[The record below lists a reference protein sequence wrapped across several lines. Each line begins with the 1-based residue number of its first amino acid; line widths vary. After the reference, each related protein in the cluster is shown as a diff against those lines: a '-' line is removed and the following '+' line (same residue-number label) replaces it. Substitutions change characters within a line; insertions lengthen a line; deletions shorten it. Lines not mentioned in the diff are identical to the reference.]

1 MASDS
6 ALAPESPPATT
17 QPPTNRR
24 WLMFSLAAGTSWFLY
39 LHRFTFGVIRPE
51 LEKEFGFSN
60 TELDSI
66 FALFNLTYAIGQIPG
81 GIICDFF
88 GPHFFLAS
96 IILLWSVVLPFV
108 AMTGSLKGLAIARL
122 TFGAA
127 QAGCYPSLAKATR
140 TWFPSKTRTIVQ
152 GLIASF
158 FGRGGGAMAPIVM
171 SSLLMGYYKL
181 SWRTSLMLMAASG
194 VAFALVF
201 LKYFRNSP
209 ESDPKANEAECNLIR
224 EGQPEAEEAPPVLP
238 ASRVLR
244 NPSLVV
250 FFVQQFMN
258 AGADMIYGLHLGSY
272 LRNHYGIVD
281 DVKFGLLL
289 SLPLW
294 GGACGG
300 IAGGFIN
307 DGLIQLTGNRR
318 WSRAAVGF
326 TGKFVACFFLYA
338 AATAGDPVRASWLL
352 FATKFFSDWTQPTVW
367 GTSTDMGGR
376 YSGTVFSII
385 NSSGSLAGFIVPIVG
400 GVLLDQYVT
409 EKMVDGELVKITQ
422 YEPVF
427 MLVGVM
433 YLLSALCWFFINCT
447 NSLDPGEATVP
458 ASDDGSPVEPDV

>member
-6 ALAPESPPATT
+6 APTPAPSLSGK
-17 QPPTNRR
+17 PTNRR

-51 LEKEFGFSN
+51 LEKEYGFSN

-66 FALFNLTYAIGQIPG
+66 FALFNLTYALGQIPG

-88 GPHFFLAS
+88 GPHLFLAG
-96 IILLWSVVLPFV
+96 IILLWSIVLPFV
-108 AMTGSLKGLAIARL
+108 ALTGSLKGLGAARL

-140 TWFPSKTRTIVQ
+140 TWFPAKTRTIVQ

-158 FGRGGGAMAPIVM
+158 FGRGGGAMASIVLSSFLM
-171 SSLLMGYYKL
+171 GLCGLTWRSSLLV
-181 SWRTSLMLMAASG
+181 MAGAG
-194 VAFALVF
+194 VAFAGIF
-201 LKYFRNSP
+201 LWFFRNSP
-209 ESDPKANEAECNLIR
+209 EDDELANDAECQLIR
-224 EGQPEAEEAPPVLP
+224 EGHPDSTEAPPVLP
-238 ASRVLR
+238 LSQAVR
-244 NPSLVV
+244 NRSLLV
-250 FFVQQFMN
+250 FIIQQFMN

-272 LRNHYGIVD
+272 LRNHYGIED
-281 DVKFGLLL
+281 NVKFGLLL

-318 WSRAAVGF
+318 WSRTAVGF
-326 TGKFVACFFLYA
+326 TGKFLACFFLYA
-338 AATAGDPVRASWLL
+338 AATAGDPVHASWLL

-367 GTSTDMGGR
+367 GASTDMGGR
-376 YSGTVFSII
+376 YSGTVFSVI
-385 NSSGSLAGFIVPIVG
+385 NSSGSIAGFVVPILG
-400 GVLLDQYVT
+400 GVLLDQYIT
-409 EKMVDGELVKITQ
+409 ENVVDGEVVKVTQ

-427 MLVGVM
+427 LLVGIM

-447 NSLDPGEATVP
+447 NSLDPAES
-458 ASDDGSPVEPDV
+458 SDSKTSETSVEPDP

>member
-1 MASDS
+1 
-6 ALAPESPPATT
+6 
-17 QPPTNRR
+17 
-24 WLMFSLAAGTSWFLY
+24 MFSLAAGTSWFLY

-51 LEKEFGFSN
+51 LEKEYGFSN

-81 GIICDFF
+81 GVICDFF

-108 AMTGSLKGLAIARL
+108 ALTGSLKGLAAARL
-122 TFGAA
+122 VFGAA

-140 TWFPSKTRTIVQ
+140 TWFPAKTRTIVQ

-158 FGRGGGAMAPIVM
+158 FGRGGGAMASIVLSSFLM
-171 SSLLMGYYKL
+171 GICGFTWRSSLLV
-181 SWRTSLMLMAASG
+181 MAGAG
-194 VAFALVF
+194 VVFAMIF
-201 LKYFRNSP
+201 LKTFRNSP
-209 ESDPKANEAECNLIR
+209 ELDPKANAAECELIR
-224 EGQPEAEEAPPVLP
+224 EGQSESNEAPPVLP
-238 ASRVLR
+238 VSRAIR
-244 NPSLVV
+244 SPSLLV
-250 FFVQQFMN
+250 FIVQQFMN

-272 LRNHYGIVD
+272 LRNHYGIKD
-281 DVKFGLLL
+281 DVEFGLLL

-307 DGLIQLTGNRR
+307 DGLIQLTGSRR
-318 WSRAAVGF
+318 WSRTAVGF
-326 TGKFVACFFLYA
+326 TGKFLACFFLYA

-367 GTSTDMGGR
+367 GASTDMGGR

-385 NSSGSLAGFIVPIVG
+385 NSSGSAAGFVVPIVG
-400 GVLLDQYVT
+400 GILLDQYVT
-409 EKMVDGELVKITQ
+409 EKVVDGELVRITQ

-427 MLVGVM
+427 ILVGVM
-433 YLLSALCWFFINCT
+433 YLLSALCWIFIDCT
-447 NSLDPGEATVP
+447 KSLDPGESAGGGTGG
-458 ASDDGSPVEPDV
+458 ASDEPDA

>member
-1 MASDS
+1 
-6 ALAPESPPATT
+6 
-17 QPPTNRR
+17 
-24 WLMFSLAAGTSWFLY
+24 MFSLAAGTSWFLY

-51 LEKEFGFSN
+51 LEKEYGFSN

-81 GIICDFF
+81 GVICDFF

-108 AMTGSLKGLAIARL
+108 ALTGSLKGLAAARL
-122 TFGAA
+122 VFGAA

-140 TWFPSKTRTIVQ
+140 TWFPAKTRTIVQ

-158 FGRGGGAMAPIVM
+158 FGRGGGAMASIVLSSFLM
-171 SSLLMGYYKL
+171 GICGFTWRSSLLV
-181 SWRTSLMLMAASG
+181 MAGAG
-194 VAFALVF
+194 VVFAMIF
-201 LKYFRNSP
+201 LKTFRNSP
-209 ESDPKANEAECNLIR
+209 ELDPKANAAECELIR
-224 EGQPEAEEAPPVLP
+224 EGQSESNEAPPVLP
-238 ASRVLR
+238 VSRAIR
-244 NPSLVV
+244 SPSLLV
-250 FFVQQFMN
+250 FIVQQFMN

-272 LRNHYGIVD
+272 LRNHYGIKD
-281 DVKFGLLL
+281 DVEFGLLL

-307 DGLIQLTGNRR
+307 DGLIQLTGSRR
-318 WSRAAVGF
+318 WSRTAVGF
-326 TGKFVACFFLYA
+326 TGKFLACFFLYA

-367 GTSTDMGGR
+367 GASTDMGGR

-385 NSSGSLAGFIVPIVG
+385 NSSGSAAGFVVPILG
-400 GVLLDQYVT
+400 GILLDQYVT
-409 EKMVDGELVKITQ
+409 EKVVDGELVRITQ

-427 MLVGVM
+427 ILVGVM
-433 YLLSALCWFFINCT
+433 YLLSALCWIFIDCT
-447 NSLDPGEATVP
+447 KSLDPGESAVGGTGG
-458 ASDDGSPVEPDV
+458 ASDEPDA

>member
-1 MASDS
+1 MVSES
-6 ALAPESPPATT
+6 SPAPESSQAAA
-17 QPPTNRR
+17 QRPTNRR
-24 WLMFSLAAGTSWFLY
+24 WLMFTLAGGASWFLY

-51 LEKEFGFSN
+51 LEKEYGFSN

-81 GIICDFF
+81 GIICDLF
-88 GPHFFLAS
+88 GSHLFLAS
-96 IILLWSVVLPFV
+96 IILVWSVVLPFV
-108 AMTGSLKGLAIARL
+108 AMAGSLKGLALARL

-140 TWFPSKTRTIVQ
+140 VWFPSKTRTIVQ

-171 SSLLMGYYKL
+171 SSLLMGL
-181 SWRTSLMLMAASG
+181 CGLDWRDSLVVMAGAG
-194 VAFALVF
+194 IFFAWLF
-201 LKYFRNSP
+201 LRTFQSSP

-224 EGQPEAEEAPPVLP
+224 DGQPAAEEAPPVLP
-238 ASRVLR
+238 LSRAIR

-250 FFVQQFMN
+250 FIVQQFMN

-281 DVKFGLLL
+281 NVKFGLLL

-338 AATAGDPVRASWLL
+338 AATAGDPERASWLL

-367 GTSTDMGGR
+367 GASTDMGGR

-385 NSSGSLAGFIVPIVG
+385 NSSGSVAGFVVPIMG
-400 GVLLDQYVT
+400 GILLDQYVT

-427 MLVGVM
+427 ILVGVM
-433 YLLSALCWFFINCT
+433 YLLSAVCWFFINCT
-447 NSLDPGEATVP
+447 NSLDPDTAIEPVSRGEP
-458 ASDDGSPVEPDV
+458 EDE

>member
-6 ALAPESPPATT
+6 APAPAPSLSGR
-17 QPPTNRR
+17 PTNRR

-51 LEKEFGFSN
+51 LKREYGLSN
-60 TELDSI
+60 LELDSI
-66 FALFNLTYAIGQIPG
+66 FALFNLTYALGQIPG
-81 GIICDFF
+81 GMISDFF
-88 GPHFFLAS
+88 GPHIFLAS
-96 IILLWSVVLPFV
+96 IILLWSIVLPCV
-108 AMTGSLKGLAIARL
+108 ALTGSLKGLSVARL
-122 TFGAA
+122 AFGAA
-127 QAGCYPSLAKATR
+127 QAGCYPSLAKSTR
-140 TWFPSKTRTIVQ
+140 VWFPAKTRTIVQ

-158 FGRGGGAMAPIVM
+158 FGRAGGAMGPIVM
-171 SSLLMGYYKL
+171 ATLLMGYFKL
-181 SWRTSLMLMAASG
+181 DWGA
-194 VAFALVF
+194 ALVYMAGGGVFFAWLF
-201 LKYFRNSP
+201 LRTFRSSP
-209 ESDPKANEAECNLIR
+209 DKDPKTNEAERQLIQ
-224 EGQPEAEEAPPVLP
+224 EGQYESENAPPVLP
-238 ASRVLR
+238 VSRAIR
-244 NPSLVV
+244 NPSLLV
-250 FFVQQFMN
+250 FAFQQFMN

-272 LRNHYGIVD
+272 LRDHYGITD
-281 DVKFGLLL
+281 NVKFGLLL

-338 AATAGDPVRASWLL
+338 AATADDPVQASWLL

-385 NSSGSLAGFIVPIVG
+385 NSSGSVAGFVVPIFG
-400 GVLLDQYVT
+400 GALLDAYIR
-409 EKMVDGELVKITQ
+409 EELVNGKLIKVTQ

-427 MLVGVM
+427 LLVGVM

-447 NSLDPGEATVP
+447 NSLDPGESSVGESAQP
-458 ASDDGSPVEPDV
+458 AVEPDA